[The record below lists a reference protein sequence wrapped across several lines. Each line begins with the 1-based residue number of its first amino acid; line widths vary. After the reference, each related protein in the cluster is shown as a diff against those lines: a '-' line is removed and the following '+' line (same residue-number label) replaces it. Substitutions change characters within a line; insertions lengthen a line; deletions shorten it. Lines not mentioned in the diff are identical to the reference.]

1 MRKSS
6 LTAMLTSL
14 ALLTSGIA
22 VAGCGGKGT
31 SSTAKQT
38 TSSPTTE
45 TTTSAKKHKS
55 KAGY

>member
-14 ALLTSGIA
+14 ALLTSGVA
-22 VAGCGGKGT
+22 VAGCGGKST

-38 TSSPTTE
+38 TSTPTTE
-45 TTTSAKKHKS
+45 TTTSGKKHKT
-55 KAGY
+55 KPGY

>member
-14 ALLTSGIA
+14 ALLTSGVA
-22 VAGCGGKGT
+22 VAGCGGKSS
-31 SSTAKQT
+31 SSTTKQT
-38 TSSPTTE
+38 TSTPTTE
-45 TTTSAKKHKS
+45 TTTSGKHKS

>member
-14 ALLTSGIA
+14 ALLTSGVA

-31 SSTAKQT
+31 SSTATQT
-38 TSSPTTE
+38 TTPTTE
-45 TTTSAKKHKS
+45 TTTSGHKPKNP
-55 KAGY
+55 KAAY